1 MESLLTNKPL
11 LYSLLVSASAVLTLA
26 SGLLPDVTTQFQLV
40 EFDADVRI
48 ACISCGLD
56 WVMSDCSKRRSVLR
70 FLLVEK
76 FLCLYWW
83 FLVIAKNN
91 GIEYCSKIAAEVSAI
106 IVAILQAKST
116 GNTCANPAN
125 SIGTN
130 STTAILT
137 TRVLMFVVPQRSVAH
152 DHCWCVGFVTCR
164 PSSSVRLCVIADIKT
179 RSLNMSHHIVLVCHH
194 AMLCVRQV
202 HLTVVVG
209 NSDNSVSSSV
219 HLCVS
224 YGQRSLAYFV
234 LYILTCLCARNFN
247 D

>member
-1 MESLLTNKPL
+1 
-11 LYSLLVSASAVLTLA
+11 
-26 SGLLPDVTTQFQLV
+26 
-40 EFDADVRI
+40 
-48 ACISCGLD
+48 
-56 WVMSDCSKRRSVLR
+56 
-70 FLLVEK
+70 
-76 FLCLYWW
+76 
-83 FLVIAKNN
+83 
-91 GIEYCSKIAAEVSAI
+91 
-106 IVAILQAKST
+106 
-116 GNTCANPAN
+116 
-125 SIGTN
+125 
-130 STTAILT
+130 
-137 TRVLMFVVPQRSVAH
+137 
-152 DHCWCVGFVTCR
+152 
-164 PSSSVRLCVIADIKT
+164 VRLCVIADIKT